1 MRDPFWTLFSQP
13 ARWIRKLAL
22 LVLVPAFILLSLAS
36 PAQAHPTLLETLPK
50 AGFSY
55 AESPVE
61 IGLVFDEP
69 VGIQRL
75 SVHGQARGL
84 IATSDPSRSPDG
96 TKIIVTSDEPLLD
109 GNYTVR
115 WQIAAEDGDIVDGAF
130 DFGVGVSSATALG
143 VTGDS
148 DTVGLGTVAVL
159 RWVLF
164 GGIALALGGLA
175 GDAMVRDRVRR
186 ARSRLEIELPAP
198 RPWVLGGSMI
208 GLVAVFG
215 LALVQTGGGNLL
227 DGVSGFSVN
236 GLTSSDVGW
245 LLIVEAAGFSV
256 STLAAMRSRRDLAL
270 AGLIPI
276 IVAEAWR
283 SHLHADSAWLGSATI
298 GVHLAI
304 AALWVGVL
312 THLVRTAFHWR
323 DNRRQVVALFRRY
336 AKFALAGYL
345 AVVTTG
351 TVAAILVLP
360 SWGALTSA
368 TYGRVLLIK
377 LSIVALVSC
386 LALAARQGL
395 RRPISTH
402 QWGGLRFARP
412 EIAGLIAVLGTT
424 ALLTAVS
431 PAPASSE
438 SSFPTPVAGPAVHL
452 GDLAGQVST
461 GLIASDGR
469 LQVRLHVP
477 ESSATAVQRYRVRG
491 RAKLANGKT
500 VPLKLKPCGTG
511 CFTAPHAWPQRETTI
526 DLSVRAD
533 GWEGGDVEFAVPWP
547 PRDGQPTFRRMLATM
562 SQQPKVLLAEQV
574 TSNTQRPEG
583 MSSELRLSGTELL
596 KAQPYRSGIVD
607 GLVVLNRTRDRTEL
621 GFALTAEAI
630 YVRMTLD
637 RAGRIRTEK
646 ISAPNHLIS
655 RTYTYPAGTAG
666 R

>member
-1 MRDPFWTLFSQP
+1 MRDPFSRLFSQP
-13 ARWIRKLAL
+13 GRWTRKLLL
-22 LVLVPAFILLSLAS
+22 LVLVPAFILLSFAS
-36 PAQAHPTLLETLPK
+36 PAQAHPTLLETLPQ

-69 VGIQRL
+69 VAVQRL
-75 SVHGQARGL
+75 TVRGQARGL

-115 WQIAAEDGDIVDGAF
+115 WQITAEDGDIVDGAF
-130 DFGVGVSSATALG
+130 DFGVGVSSAIAPG
-143 VTGDS
+143 ATGES

-186 ARSRLEIELPAP
+186 ARSRLEIELKAP
-198 RPWVLGGSMI
+198 RPWVLSGSI
-208 GLVAVFG
+208 LGLVAVFG
-215 LALVQTGGGNLL
+215 LALVQTGRGNLL
-227 DGVSGFSVN
+227 DGVSGFSLN
-236 GLTSSDVGW
+236 GLTRSDAGR
-245 LLIVEAAGFSV
+245 LLLVEAAGFSV
-256 STLAAMRSRRDLAL
+256 SALASLRPRRQLAV

-304 AALWVGVL
+304 AALWVGAL
-312 THLVRTAFHWR
+312 AHLVRTAFDWR
-323 DNRRQVVALFRRY
+323 GNRRQVVALFRRY

-345 AVVTTG
+345 AVVATG

-360 SWGALTSA
+360 SWGALTST

-377 LSIVALVSC
+377 LSIVALVSF
-386 LALAARQGL
+386 LAFAARQGL
-395 RRPISTH
+395 RRPISTY
-402 QWGGLRFARP
+402 QWGGLRFARF

-431 PAPASSE
+431 PAPASSGP
-438 SSFPTPVAGPAVHL
+438 SFPAPVAGPAVYL

-461 GLIASDGR
+461 GLIATDGR

-477 ESSATAVQRYRVRG
+477 ESSAAAMQRYHLRG
-491 RAKLANGKT
+491 RAKLANGKA
-500 VPLKLKPCGTG
+500 VPLKLEPCGTG
-511 CFTAPHAWPQRETTI
+511 CFTASHIWPQGRTTI

-533 GWEGGDVEFAVPWP
+533 GWEGGDVEFVVPWP
-547 PRDGQPTFRRMLATM
+547 PRDGRRTFRRMLDTM
-562 SQQPKVLLAEQV
+562 AQQPKALLTEQV

-583 MSSELRLSGTELL
+583 MSSQLRLSGTELL

-607 GLVVLNRTRDRTEL
+607 GLVVLNRTSDRIEL

-637 RAGRIRTEK
+637 RAGRIRTET
-646 ISAPNHLIS
+646 ISTPNHLIS
-655 RTYTYPAGTAG
+655 RTYTYPAETAG